1 VICLSSDLTLGT
13 ERTRELEQRAI
24 DQEAEMKR
32 NTAAAAASKA
42 AVSCNCHFSNCHISN
57 CVCHEG
63 VARSNAFEYY
73 ESHHSVAIAEA
84 WTDVCVYDI

>member
-1 VICLSSDLTLGT
+1 MICSSSDLTLGT

-42 AVSCNCHFSNCHISN
+42 AVSCNCHFSNCCVSN
-57 CVCHEG
+57 CTRYSCYF
-63 VARSNAFEYY
+63 SNLYTL
-73 ESHHSVAIAEA
+73 HRCSVL
-84 WTDVCVYDI
+84 YKSL